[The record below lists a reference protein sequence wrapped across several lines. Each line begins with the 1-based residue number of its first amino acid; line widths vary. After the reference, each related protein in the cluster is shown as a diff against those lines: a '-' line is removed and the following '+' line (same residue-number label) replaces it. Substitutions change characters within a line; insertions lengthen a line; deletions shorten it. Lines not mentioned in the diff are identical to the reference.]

1 MADKGR
7 SLGFDWLSHLHR
19 NTQIKVPTVPLIVDR
34 LIVLLQGDKPS
45 DRIMAILPLL
55 GKDIQKSENGH
66 KMGKNLFWPNLQP
79 C

>member
-55 GKDIQKSENGH
+55 GKDIENQKMVKNGE
-66 KMGKNLFWPNLQP
+66 NLFWPNLQP